1 MGRTSIVPAFGLTGG
16 NSSTAMHVQVWGD
29 YMSIEQTLARLSD
42 RVKSHSSTMLTEEA
56 VKTTVVPFFQALG

>member
-1 MGRTSIVPAFGLTGG
+1 
-16 NSSTAMHVQVWGD
+16 
-29 YMSIEQTLARLSD
+29 MSIEQTLARLSD